1 MPWLNL
7 AVAGELVDEGVGG
20 AGLAFGADGC
30 DVLKGVVGWAGLEFG
45 GDGGEVLEADADVG
59 VSVVLIFFEKKP

>member
-1 MPWLNL
+1 M

-20 AGLAFGADGC
+20 AGLVFGADGC
-30 DVLKGVVGWAGLEFG
+30 EVLEGVVGWAGLEFG

-59 VSVVLIFFEKKP
+59 VGMV

>member
-1 MPWLNL
+1 MPWQNL

-20 AGLAFGADGC
+20 EGLAFGADGC
-30 DVLKGVVGWAGLEFG
+30 EVLEGVVGWAGLEFG

-59 VSVVLIFFEKKP
+59 VGMVLIIFEKKP